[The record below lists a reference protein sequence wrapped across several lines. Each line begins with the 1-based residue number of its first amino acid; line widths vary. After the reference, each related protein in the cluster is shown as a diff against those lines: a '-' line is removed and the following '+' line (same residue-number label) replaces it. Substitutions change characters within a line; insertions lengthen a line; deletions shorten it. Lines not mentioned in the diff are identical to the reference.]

1 MKFRD
6 AIQRFNQTPFHDA
19 YSGEEL
25 GYAQLDVFN
34 DSMREGP
41 TAQRRVLEVSVDQQ
55 PPTRRAVTFHDTT
68 WLTGLEQLDAFRGE
82 VVRKKWV
89 LQKAELKPTYYSLRE
104 LLEEGNGVDFYAAK
118 IWEKTNAQVE
128 ISSAKFNQLVIYSGI
143 TEDIQR
149 DYIVKEGNTY
159 YTVMSVY
166 EGATGHLASV
176 VEQLDPDPLETVEM
190 GQKVWDPITET
201 YTGSG
206 EEVTIL
212 KLRWQ
217 SDFEYH
223 SLNTPTFE
231 RGDLQV
237 ACLKDQPIETTLE
250 LNEGTWRVVNSQQR
264 NNVYYLHLRR
274 TVL

>member
-41 TAQRRVLEVSVDQQ
+41 TTQRRVLEVSVDQQ

-89 LQKAELKPTYYSLRE
+89 LQKAEFKPTYYSLRE
-104 LLEEGNGVDFYAAK
+104 LLEDGNGVDFYAAK

-149 DYIVKEGNTY
+149 DYIIKEGNTY

-166 EGATGHLASV
+166 EGATGHLASI
-176 VEQLDPDPLETVEM
+176 VEQLDPDPLETVSI
-190 GQKVWDPITET
+190 GNRVWDPITET
-201 YTGSG
+201 YIEEGG
-206 EEVTIL
+206 ESKIL
-212 KLRWQ
+212 RLRWQ
-217 SDFEYH
+217 SDFQYH

-237 ACLKDQPIETTLE
+237 ASLEGQTNGTTME
-250 LNEGTWRVVNSQQR
+250 LRDGSWRVVNSQPR
-264 NNVYYLHLRR
+264 NGVHYLHLRR